1 MRPNEQELAELHEGE
16 IVVYERKNKLL
27 ELLAK
32 GRRETEYE
40 GLDSDK
46 RRRQPIRTVSTNQE
60 SVC

>member
-32 GRRETEYE
+32 GRRETENE
-40 GLDSDK
+40 VTRSLRNAGGQRGLHEIHAP
-46 RRRQPIRTVSTNQE
+46 Q
-60 SVC
+60 